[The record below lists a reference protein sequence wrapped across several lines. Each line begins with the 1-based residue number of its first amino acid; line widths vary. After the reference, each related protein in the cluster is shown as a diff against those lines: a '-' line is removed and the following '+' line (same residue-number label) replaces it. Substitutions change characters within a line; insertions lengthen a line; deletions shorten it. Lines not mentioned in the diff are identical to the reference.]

1 MCDILRHDDEAWRRP
16 GLNKH
21 CHVMEFRAYKNNNI
35 ITSSLPNPKV
45 TFVSFQVVKRAALI
59 TALIAGIGGAFTVLK
74 ILKKD
79 LKVFWEPPF
88 LISTTINV
96 TGDLLP

>member
-1 MCDILRHDDEAWRRP
+1 
-16 GLNKH
+16 
-21 CHVMEFRAYKNNNI
+21 MEFRAYKNNNI

-45 TFVSFQVVKRAALI
+45 TFVFFQVVKRAALI

-79 LKVFWEPPF
+79 LKVF
-88 LISTTINV
+88 
-96 TGDLLP
+96 